1 MFLGRKNQYCE
12 NDYPTKCNLQ
22 IECNAYQ
29 IINGIFH
36 RTRTAK
42 LTIYMETQ
50 KTPNSQSHLE
60 KEEWSW
66 KESTFLTSDTTTKLQ
81 SSRQYGTST
90 KTEIQNN
97 GTR

>member
-1 MFLGRKNQYCE
+1 MLSNDHTTQSNPQIQYNPYE
-12 NDYPTKCNLQ
+12 
-22 IECNAYQ
+22 

-90 KTEIQNN
+90 KTKI
-97 GTR
+97 